1 SCNCVCG
8 VCCSCSP

>member
-8 VCCSCSP
+8 FCCSCSP